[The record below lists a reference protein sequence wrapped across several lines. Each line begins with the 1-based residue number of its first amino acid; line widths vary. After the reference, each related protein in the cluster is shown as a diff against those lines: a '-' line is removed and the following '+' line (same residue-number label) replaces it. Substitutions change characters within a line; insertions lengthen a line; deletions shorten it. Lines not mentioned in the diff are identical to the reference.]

1 MQFGQLATEGGYLN
15 SECTSAMQ
23 KCIRRGL
30 EEEALF
36 WATELDLAG
45 YGASSR
51 RSIKPSPRPHKNIV
65 TIERNER
72 SEGNPMSPLY
82 G

>member
-1 MQFGQLATEGGYLN
+1 MHLAHLKTLGGYLN

-36 WATELDLAG
+36 GPQNLT
-45 YGASSR
+45 
-51 RSIKPSPRPHKNIV
+51 
-65 TIERNER
+65 
-72 SEGNPMSPLY
+72 
-82 G
+82 

>member
-1 MQFGQLATEGGYLN
+1 MQFGQLATVGGYLN

-45 YGASSR
+45 YGAY
-51 RSIKPSPRPHKNIV
+51 V
-65 TIERNER
+65 
-72 SEGNPMSPLY
+72 
-82 G
+82 

>member
-1 MQFGQLATEGGYLN
+1 MQFGQLTTEGGYLN

-45 YGASSR
+45 YGVV
-51 RSIKPSPRPHKNIV
+51 PQNTTDGPV
-65 TIERNER
+65 GTERCWE
-72 SEGNPMSPLY
+72 
-82 G
+82 

>member
-1 MQFGQLATEGGYLN
+1 MEFEQLTAEGGYLN
-15 SECTSAMQ
+15 SECTAMQ

-45 YGASSR
+45 YGAYVWKRQAR
-51 RSIKPSPRPHKNIV
+51 RAA
-65 TIERNER
+65 
-72 SEGNPMSPLY
+72 GNGHEEPDLDE
-82 G
+82 